1 VSQDYDA
8 IVAAREERRREVERA
23 AGWHMEVGSK
33 PGRAKGA
40 HGKNKNRG
48 KTGTSMSRG
57 RRRRR

>member
-1 VSQDYDA
+1 MSQDYDA
-8 IVAAREERRREVERA
+8 IVAAREARRREVEQA

-40 HGKNKNRG
+40 HGKG
-48 KTGTSMSRG
+48 KKGQTGTSMSRG